1 VYGGTTGNSQ
11 GSRKFDK
18 GGLKLAKYHVG
29 IDVSKHK
36 HKACIRNL
44 AQDSYSGVFSFD
56 VNRQGF
62 EKFSGTLE
70 KFSQNK
76 EDFVIGIEA
85 TGNYGVTLAYFL
97 LSHGYKVVEINPY
110 RANQFRKAQGKKA
123 KTDRIDARSLA
134 ALLSLENHKLL
145 SIPDPV
151 LDNLR
156 ELTRFR
162 ADMVKERTALVNQL
176 HETLATLYPE
186 LGQVLANL
194 DSPTCLALLI
204 AYPGPEYI
212 SRAGEVK
219 VAEILAE
226 VSRGRTGKVVA
237 KALLEAAQN
246 TIGVLQRQ
254 PALAIKVSILGQRLI
269 ALTTAVE
276 KVEREIAKLFK
287 KLPYDPKDFPVGT
300 ISSLAA
306 LISEIE
312 NIHRF
317 PTLKQFLS
325 HFGWCPQSFQTGG
338 YNREHPRMS
347 HAGNKYVRRLIW
359 MLSIVSIR
367 IVPRYR
373 AYFQRRV
380 AEGKSKMHIIVAVGR
395 KLLSVL
401 YAILKKGI
409 PFDPNW
415 EVNCQFALARH

>member
-1 VYGGTTGNSQ
+1 M
-11 GSRKFDK
+11 
-18 GGLKLAKYHVG
+18 AKYHIGV
-29 IDVSKHK
+29 DVSKRR

-44 AQDSYSGVFSFD
+44 FQDSYSEVFSFD

-62 EKFSGTLE
+62 EKLLVTLE

-76 EDFVIGIEA
+76 EDFIIGVEA
-85 TGNYGVTLAYFL
+85 TGNYGVTLVYFL

-110 RANQFRKAQGKKA
+110 RANQFRKAEGKKA
-123 KTDRIDARSLA
+123 KSDRIDARSLA
-134 ALLSLENHKLL
+134 TIISLENHKPL
-145 SIPDPV
+145 SLPDPV

-162 ADMVKERTALVNQL
+162 ADMVKDRTSLVNQL
-176 HETLATLYPE
+176 HETLTTIFPE
-186 LGQVLANL
+186 LATIFSRI
-194 DSPTCLALLI
+194 DSPTCLSLLI

-212 SRAGEVK
+212 SRAGEAKVAESLRIASRGRVGQTLVKGLVK
-219 VAEILAE
+219 VA
-226 VSRGRTGKVVA
+226 
-237 KALLEAAQN
+237 QN
-246 TIGVLQRQ
+246 SVGVLQKQ
-254 PALAIKVSILGQRLI
+254 PSLAIRVFILGERI
-269 ALTTAVE
+269 GALTGAIERVE
-276 KVEREIAKLFK
+276 KEIADLFH
-287 KLPYDPKDFPVGT
+287 KLPYKPEDFPVGDIT
-300 ISSLAA
+300 SLAA

-312 NIHRF
+312 DINRF

-325 HFGWCPQSFQTGG
+325 HFGWCPQSFQTGN

-359 MLSIVSIR
+359 MLSIVSVR
-367 IVPRYR
+367 TVPRYR

-395 KLLSVL
+395 KLLSAF

-415 EVNCQFALARH
+415 EVNCQFALVRH